1 MKKIII
7 LFAIALFTIN
17 ATAQQTKPVAK
28 ATTKKATYCAKQDAT
43 AKIMTPDEISKCQA
57 KCKAEGK
64 KCTAEEMAKCPKDS
78 KKCCAK

>member
-1 MKKIII
+1 MKKISI

-17 ATAQQTKPVAK
+17 VSAQQTKPVAK
-28 ATTKKATYCAKQDAT
+28 ETTKKATCCAKQEAN
-43 AKIMTPDEISKCQA
+43 AKIMTPDEIARCQA

-64 KCTAEEMAKCPKDS
+64 KCTAEEMAKCPKES